1 MLENFTTKLK
11 QKKKI
16 APDTW
21 WFDFLLIKPRQINF
35 TAGQYLV
42 LKVKG
47 KSRLYSIATP
57 EYVKDRVGF
66 LVKLIPDGLASTYLD
81 SLKVGEKVSFQGPAG
96 LFRLKNN
103 ERDKIFLVTGTG
115 IAPIRSMILSQKSK
129 VPTSPRLRGAGKSQK
144 SYLFWGMKKK
154 EDLCFVEE
162 FEKLSKDH
170 PNFKFFICLSREKNL
185 DRLDP
190 DYFRLGRV
198 NPNLA
203 DFLHS
208 QSKLQVTGY
217 KLQDFINHFE
227 YYLCGAPPVVDSLKK
242 FLLDLGVKKENI
254 YFEKF

>member
-21 WFDFLLIKPRQINF
+21 WFDFLLIKPKQINF

-81 SLKVGEKVSFQGPAG
+81 SLKVGERASFQGPAG
-96 LFRLKNN
+96 LFTLKNTG
-103 ERDKIFLVTGTG
+103 RDKIFLVTGTG
-115 IAPIRSMILSQKSK
+115 IAPIRSMILTLLKSEFPISNFQLPK
-129 VPTSPRLRGAGKSQK
+129 L
-144 SYLFWGMKKK
+144 YLFWGLKSR
-154 EDLCFVEE
+154 EDVYFAEE
-162 FEKLSKDH
+162 FEKLSKEQV
-170 PNFKFFICLSREKNL
+170 NFKFFICLSREKNL
-185 DRLDP
+185 FGLDLNC
-190 DYFRLGRV
+190 FRLGRA
-198 NPNLA
+198 NPNLM
-203 DFLHS
+203 DFLKNKKNK
-208 QSKLQVTGY
+208 QYNNVTMKQY
-217 KLQDFINHFE
+217 INGFD
-227 YYLCGAPPVVDSLKK
+227 YYICGGPPVVDSLKK